1 MYQILDY
8 ALKDPS
14 NKTRFTLIFANLTE
28 KDILMKEEF
37 DALRKKYSKTLNVVY
52 TVDKAEPGWQG
63 ECSVLGP
70 RLCAMKCGGTDVC
83 RRLCLCVQ
91 VRPAM

>member
-1 MYQILDY
+1 MYQILNK
-8 ALKDPS
+8 ALADPA

-37 DALRKKYSKTLNVVY
+37 DTLRKKYPKTLNVVY

-70 RLCAMKCGGTDVC
+70 RLCAVELMCAIDSVYAF
-83 RRLCLCVQ
+83 RSDWL
-91 VRPAM
+91 